1 MFETIG
7 QITVAAAVIGGGWY
21 AYTKGWLDTPIAW
34 VVSQWVAWRAK
45 P

>member
-1 MFETIG
+1 MSYIFTFLAG
-7 QITVAAAVIGGGWY
+7 FSLHF